1 MCDLNI
7 LQRPTVVFING
18 SLVLG
23 VALISAGLSSGD
35 LPQDVVLHFIVL
47 LLLMLG
53 LLASFNWYVSYTSFI
68 VVDSTAYCWGG
79 ALQVCHS
86 NWDSICC
93 APEEGTRSRRGEIA
107 RNMSQTFRNFA
118 SHFRRFGSTIS
129 SPLTREVKV
138 AVGISG
144 GVDSAV
150 AACLLQKE
158 GYNVT
163 GVFMRNWDEAEEKGN
178 SNCSIEEDFREAT
191 KVCESLG
198 IRLLEANFVPR
209 YWDDVFTK
217 FLDKLKMGAT
227 PNPDL
232 DCNKYI
238 KFSAFLDFAASRG
251 FDKIATGHYA
261 RIVQRSVLGH
271 QPTTVMLQGVDK
283 DKDQTYFLAT
293 IDPGVLSNVLF
304 PLGNLTKAEVRSI
317 AESEGLP
324 PASRKSSTGI
334 CFIGKRVFDDFISD
348 YIDTIPGRFVDID
361 TGETMGPCSNI
372 LGYTYGQRSK
382 MAGLSNKTYVVGKDI
397 HNRILYVG
405 TGRNHPALYTTK
417 ALIGEVHWLSE
428 PHRRKF
434 EKTGSLACQSKAR
447 YRQKQAECVLKT
459 GSPLDPVPKE
469 SKYWSLEG
477 NQTWVNVLEF
487 EMPAFAITP
496 EQFVVLY
503 DDDICIAS
511 ASIVS
516 PCETM
521 YEL

>member
-1 MCDLNI
+1 M
-7 LQRPTVVFING
+7 
-18 SLVLG
+18 
-23 VALISAGLSSGD
+23 SG
-35 LPQDVVLHFIVL
+35 
-47 LLLMLG
+47 
-53 LLASFNWYVSYTSFI
+53 
-68 VVDSTAYCWGG
+68 
-79 ALQVCHS
+79 
-86 NWDSICC
+86 
-93 APEEGTRSRRGEIA
+93 
-107 RNMSQTFRNFA
+107 TFRNFA
-118 SHFRRFGSTIS
+118 INFRRLVSTLS
-129 SPLTREVKV
+129 SPSPKELKV

-150 AACLLQKE
+150 AAHLLQRQ
-158 GYNVT
+158 GYDVT

-217 FLDKLKMGAT
+217 FLDKLQVGAT

-261 RIVQRSVLGH
+261 QIEQRSVLGH
-271 QPTTVMLQGVDK
+271 QPTAVMLQGVDR
-283 DKDQTYFLAT
+283 DKDQTYFLAS
-293 IDPGVLSNVLF
+293 IDPGVFSQVLF
-304 PLGNLTKAEVRSI
+304 PLGKLTKAEVRSI

-324 PASRKSSTGI
+324 PAARKSSTGI
-334 CFIGKRVFDDFISD
+334 CFIGNRVFDDFISD
-348 YIDTIPGRFVDID
+348 YIDTIPGRFIDVD

-382 MAGLSNKTYVVGKDI
+382 MSGLSDKTYVVGKDI
-397 HNRILYVG
+397 HNKILYVG
-405 TGRNHPALYTTK
+405 TGRNHPALYTRR
-417 ALIGEVHWLSE
+417 ALIGKVHWLSE
-428 PHRRKF
+428 PHEREFK
-434 EKTGSLACQSKAR
+434 ETGSLLCQSKAR
-447 YRQKQAECVLKT
+447 YRQKQIDSVLKT
-459 GSPLDPVPKE
+459 KSSVDPVPKE
-469 SKYWSLEG
+469 SKYWSLKG
-477 NQTWVNVLEF
+477 CHTWVHVLEF
-487 EMPAFAITP
+487 EKPAFAITP

-511 ASIVS
+511 ATIVS
-516 PCETM
+516 PCETL

>member
-1 MCDLNI
+1 M
-7 LQRPTVVFING
+7 
-18 SLVLG
+18 
-23 VALISAGLSSGD
+23 SG
-35 LPQDVVLHFIVL
+35 
-47 LLLMLG
+47 
-53 LLASFNWYVSYTSFI
+53 
-68 VVDSTAYCWGG
+68 
-79 ALQVCHS
+79 
-86 NWDSICC
+86 
-93 APEEGTRSRRGEIA
+93 
-107 RNMSQTFRNFA
+107 TFRNFA
-118 SHFRRFGSTIS
+118 INFRRLVSTVS
-129 SPLTREVKV
+129 SPSPKELKV

-150 AACLLQKE
+150 AAHLLQRQ
-158 GYNVT
+158 GYDVT

-217 FLDKLKMGAT
+217 FLDKLQVGAT

-261 RIVQRSVLGH
+261 QIEQRSVLGH
-271 QPTTVMLQGVDK
+271 QPTAVMLQGVDR
-283 DKDQTYFLAT
+283 DKDQTYFLAS
-293 IDPGVLSNVLF
+293 IDPGVFSQVIF
-304 PLGNLTKAEVRSI
+304 PLGKLTKAEVRSI

-324 PASRKSSTGI
+324 PAARKSSTGI
-334 CFIGKRVFDDFISD
+334 CFIGNRVFDDFISD
-348 YIDTIPGRFVDID
+348 YIDTIPGIFIDVD

-382 MAGLSNKTYVVGKDI
+382 MSGLSDKTYVVGKDI
-397 HNRILYVG
+397 HNKILYVG
-405 TGRNHPALYTTK
+405 TGRNHPALYTRR
-417 ALIGEVHWLSE
+417 ALIGKVHWLSE
-428 PHRRKF
+428 PHEREFK
-434 EKTGSLACQSKAR
+434 ETGSLSCQSKAR
-447 YRQKQAECVLKT
+447 YRQKQIDSVLKT
-459 GSPLDPVPKE
+459 KTSVDPVPKE
-469 SKYWSLEG
+469 SKYWSLKG
-477 NQTWVNVLEF
+477 CHTWVHVLEF
-487 EMPAFAITP
+487 EKPAFAITP

-511 ASIVS
+511 ATIAS
-516 PCETM
+516 PCETL